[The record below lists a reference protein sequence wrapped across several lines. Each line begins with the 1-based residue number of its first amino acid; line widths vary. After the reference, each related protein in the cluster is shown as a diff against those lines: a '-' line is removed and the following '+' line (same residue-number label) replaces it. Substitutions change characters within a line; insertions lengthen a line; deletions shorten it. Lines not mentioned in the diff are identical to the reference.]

1 MLQRMTKEIYE
12 KKHVFSAVI
21 DAVLFMIIPVF
32 ALGVLIVLPTA
43 KNTAFEAEWV
53 HVALVVT
60 LAVLCVFL
68 LVMGPLTVWERYK
81 RYMDL
86 CIGGQPAVIIGDDE
100 LQFYSPKGEYKC
112 YRWDEIER
120 FKLTHSKMFS
130 SIQPI
135 LKESW
140 RNPKWYAL
148 FFAVYTHTIRTDYLD
163 MPEDELLNELNAH
176 LR

>member
-1 MLQRMTKEIYE
+1 MTKEIYE
-12 KKHVFSAVI
+12 KKHLFSAVF
-21 DAVLFMIIPVF
+21 DAVLFTMIPVF
-32 ALGVLIVLPTA
+32 ALAVLIVLPTA
-43 KNTAFEAEWV
+43 RNTAFEAEWM

-60 LAVLCVFL
+60 LAVLGVFL
-68 LVMGPLTVWERYK
+68 LVMGPFTLWERYR

-100 LQFYSPKGEYKC
+100 LQFYSPKGEYMC

>member
-1 MLQRMTKEIYE
+1 MTKEIYE
-12 KKHVFSAVI
+12 KKHLFSAVF
-21 DAVLFMIIPVF
+21 DAVLFTMIPVF
-32 ALGVLIVLPTA
+32 ALFGLIVLPTA
-43 KNTAFEAEWV
+43 KNTAFEAEWM

-60 LAVLCVFL
+60 LVVLSVFF
-68 LVMGPLTVWERYK
+68 LVMGPFTLWERYR

-86 CIGGQPAVIIGDDE
+86 CIGGQPAVIIGEDE
-100 LQFYSPKGEYKC
+100 LQFYSPKGEYMC

>member
-1 MLQRMTKEIYE
+1 MTKEIYE
-12 KKHVFSAVI
+12 KKHLFSAVF
-21 DAVLFMIIPVF
+21 DAVLFAMIPVF
-32 ALGVLIVLPTA
+32 ALAVLIVLPTA
-43 KNTAFEAEWV
+43 RNTAFEAEWM

-60 LAVLCVFL
+60 LAVLGVFL
-68 LVMGPLTVWERYK
+68 LVMGPFTLWERYR

-86 CIGGQPAVIIGDDE
+86 CIGGLPAVIIGDDE
-100 LQFYSPKGEYKC
+100 LQFYSPKGEYMC

-163 MPEDELLNELNAH
+163 MPEDELLNELNAR

>member
-12 KKHVFSAVI
+12 KKHLFSAVI

-120 FKLTHSKMFS
+120 FKLTYGKLYST
-130 SIQPI
+130 IQPI

-140 RNPKWYAL
+140 RNPTWYAM
-148 FFAVYTHTIRTDYLD
+148 FFAVYTHTIRTDHLEIA
-163 MPEDELLNELNAH
+163 EDDLLNELNSH